1 MSQYDYQQLNLRK
14 GGVKGPITLEP
25 PYNFSELYQSG
36 IALAARHTHPT
47 YDWWRLPSGE
57 ASLSLYNAG
66 RLRVPIVESLDW
78 TIVEVTLGPDSQR
91 LVHGPCELKCCE
103 RTPEDKTY
111 DIYLARGRVQ
121 REGLRCGISGKLG
134 LGQRSRVTERSPT
147 GRLTLWDQR
156 EAGTWVH
163 RSRKEARSG
172 TTEGVQRE
180 GLRCGINGKLG
191 LRCTDLGRT
200 VL

>member
-1 MSQYDYQQLNLRK
+1 MLAGSGCQLL
-14 GGVKGPITLEP
+14 
-25 PYNFSELYQSG
+25 
-36 IALAARHTHPT
+36 
-47 YDWWRLPSGE
+47 
-57 ASLSLYNAG
+57 
-66 RLRVPIVESLDW
+66 ESLDW

-103 RTPEDKTY
+103 RAPEDKTY
-111 DIYLARGRVQ
+111 DIYLARWKSPTGR
-121 REGLRCGISGKLG
+121 LTLWDSGKLG

-163 RSRKEARSG
+163 RLRKEARSG
-172 TTEGVQRE
+172 MTEGVQRE

-191 LRCTDLGRT
+191 LGCTDLGRT